1 MTVKEY
7 DKNSRGDMY
16 LPGWIL
22 GLGCV
27 LCIAGGYWL
36 LQCVIRGNGATL
48 IGAAGSLGLGISAV
62 LCWKNQKIQMIS
74 GTHFEYTTFLG
85 NRYTYA
91 FTDITGIE
99 LGRGGDHWTLHVAGK
114 KVHMESCAVISARL
128 LHRISKELT
137 CRNPET
143 TI

>member
-7 DKNSRGDMY
+7 TPESRGDLY

-27 LCIAGGYWL
+27 FCAAGGYWL
-36 LQCVIRGNGATL
+36 LRCMIHGDAATL

-62 LCWKNQKIQMIS
+62 LCWKNQKVQMIS

-91 FTDITGIE
+91 FRDITGLE

-114 KVHMESCAVISARL
+114 KVNMESCAVISARL
-128 LHRISKELT
+128 LDRISEELT
-137 CRNPET
+137 RLDPEKT
-143 TI
+143 T